1 MVLFASFAA
10 VALLLAS
17 VGVYGLM
24 AYAVSQRTQEIG
36 LRLALGSGRHRV
48 IWLILKE
55 ASLLAAIGL
64 GVGLAG
70 AMLVGRTMRYYL
82 VRNRSHGFIGHPIR
96 GRDPFS
102 HRPVCFVPAG
112 APGGVDRSDAGTPN
126 RLVSI
131 PRCDSPSDK
140 SDAG

>member
-55 ASLLAAIGL
+55 ASRRAATL
-64 GVGLAG
+64 
-70 AMLVGRTMRYYL
+70 
-82 VRNRSHGFIGHPIR
+82 P
-96 GRDPFS
+96 
-102 HRPVCFVPAG
+102 
-112 APGGVDRSDAGTPN
+112 
-126 RLVSI
+126 
-131 PRCDSPSDK
+131 
-140 SDAG
+140 